1 VSGPKVVTA
10 RRFGEVA
17 AALARG
23 QAVALPCV
31 GGYQLAV
38 HHTHATALTGLRGR
52 TAPAAADGPLHM
64 LVGRRA
70 QAMELASQ
78 WTKETKLITDRMWPG
93 PLTIIVPAAA
103 AVDEPRRTN
112 GAEPVVHLTMPAW
125 RPLRAL
131 CRRSGP
137 LALAPL
143 RGADGE
149 PLLLSAEDLGASLG
163 DSDVAFVV
171 DGGARGGPGP
181 TVVDCT
187 VSPPTVR
194 RVGALPESYVEAA
207 LLMGLRRRSR
217 FARRSGPTASS

>member
-17 AALARG
+17 AALGRG

-38 HHTHATALTGLRGR
+38 HHRHATALAGLRGR
-52 TAPAAADGPLHM
+52 TAAAAQSPLHM

-78 WTKETKLITDRMWPG
+78 WSKETKLITDRMWPG

-103 AVDEPRRTN
+103 AADDPGRTN
-112 GAEPVVHLTMPAW
+112 GAEPGVHLTMPAW

-143 RGADGE
+143 LGADEE
-149 PLLLSAEDLGASLG
+149 PLLLSAEDLGAYLG

-187 VSPPTVR
+187 VSPPTVQ

-217 FARRSGPTASS
+217 FARRSGPTAPS